1 MISNERIKEADRNVK
16 QYIDDGLFRI
26 KDESIKKFTDFF
38 MRNAESSL
46 QTAALLVSATLIG
59 LGFLLH
65 ALTCSIATPVRN

>member
-38 MRNAESSL
+38 IRNAESSL
-46 QTAALLVSATLIG
+46 QTAALLYQISEEKMTKDVLKIG
-59 LGFLLH
+59 AGFESYL
-65 ALTCSIATPVRN
+65 

>member
-38 MRNAESSL
+38 MRNAES
-46 QTAALLVSATLIG
+46 T
-59 LGFLLH
+59 FLSSSSN
-65 ALTCSIATPVRN
+65 TIPV